1 MGFSA
6 PIPRAGEAARLW
18 QAALGRLQ
26 IELPRANYDTWLRD
40 TTGLSVNDTSF
51 VVAVPSI
58 FAAEWLEQRLAG
70 LAETAVASILGRR
83 VQLVFRVPANAAPH
97 VDPFPPTEGPPPSCT
112 SEYLHPLNCDYVF
125 ANFVVGPSNHL
136 AHAAAQAICT
146 TGKQVYNP
154 LFIYSSFGLGKTHLL
169 QAVAHSFQTT
179 GKTARYVTAEQFTN
193 EFVLAIQSRHT
204 EAFRTRYRESDALL
218 IDDIQ
223 FLSGKEQTQEG
234 LFHTFNVLHN
244 AHRQIVI
251 ASDRP
256 PHAIPRITDR
266 LRSRFEWGLLTD
278 IQPPDFEMRLAIL
291 RHRAAESPMLIS
303 DDVLTA
309 IAEQPIDNIRHLESL
324 INRLIALADFTGT
337 PVTPSLLEHTPTAS
351 SPQSAPTPHALIR
364 LIEEDSSLPAGTAA
378 GQRRDRQATSARYLA
393 AHLMTVVLG
402 LPLQQIGHHLGHR
415 DRTTIAH
422 GLHRFRQEAETSP
435 SLQTQITRLYGALG
449 VDFPS

>member
-6 PIPRAGEAARLW
+6 QIPRAGEATRLW

-40 TTGLSVNDTSF
+40 TTGLSVDDTSF

-58 FAAEWLEQRLAG
+58 FAAEWLEQRLSG
-70 LAETAVASILGRR
+70 LAETAIASVLGRR
-83 VQLVFRVPANAAPH
+83 VQIVFRVPAEASPQL
-97 VDPFPPTEGPPPSCT
+97 DPFLPDDSTPNDTPDAV
-112 SEYLHPLNCDYVF
+112 HPLNGDYIF
-125 ANFVVGPSNHL
+125 ANFVVGPSNQL
-136 AHAAAQAICT
+136 AHAAARAICT
-146 TGKQVYNP
+146 GGKQAYNP
-154 LFIYSSFGLGKTHLL
+154 LFVYSSFGLGKTHLL
-169 QAVAHSFQTT
+169 QAVAHSLQTT
-179 GKTARYVTAEQFTN
+179 GKLARYVTAEQFTN

-204 EAFRTRYRESDALL
+204 DAFRSRYRESHTLL

-266 LRSRFEWGLLTD
+266 LQSRFEWGLLTD

-291 RHRAAESPMLIS
+291 RHRAADSTRSIS

-309 IAEQPIDNIRHLESL
+309 IAEQPIDNVRQLQSV
-324 INRLIALADFTGT
+324 INRIIALADFTGT
-337 PVTPSLLEHTPTAS
+337 PITPNLLDCTPTAPL
-351 SPQSAPTPHALIR
+351 PQSAPTPQALIA
-364 LIEEDSSLPAGTAA
+364 LIEQDCSLPAGTAA
-378 GQRRDRQATSARYLA
+378 SQRRDRQATGARYLA

-402 LPLQQIGHHLGHR
+402 LPLEEIGQHLGHR

-422 GLHRFRQEAETSP
+422 GIRRFRAEVETSP
-435 SLQTQITRLYGALG
+435 SIQRRVNRLYGALNG
-449 VDFPS
+449 